1 MKMRKAHIVPLSR
14 QAIELLGLA
23 AQGQDRRRRLP
34 EPGRPEANVA
44 CAMLAGH
51 QGRDGQRRDQS
62 WFRNHVRSWCAA
74 HGVDR
79 QVAEL
84 AIAHTAGGVEGRYQ
98 RDLMIER
105 GRPVM
110 QAWADYLIPV
120 NEAANVV
127 KPKRERA

>member
-1 MKMRKAHIVPLSR
+1 MTGARISEATGVQWGEIDFDKKLWTTPGHRMKMRKAHIAPLSR

-34 EPGRPEANVA
+34 EPGRLEANIA

-62 WFRNHVRSWCAA
+62 WFRNHVRSRCAA

-79 QVAEL
+79 QLADL
-84 AIAHTAGGVEGRYQ
+84 AIATRSAASRGGTS
-98 RDLMIER
+98 
-105 GRPVM
+105 
-110 QAWADYLIPV
+110 AIP
-120 NEAANVV
+120 
-127 KPKRERA
+127 